1 MNKFKEKIEKVR
13 IIPKQ
18 SEAVFEEIQAQ
29 IFPIK
34 DYSAYLNLQKNLFGD
49 VVVYKIVVKDLVVPT
64 PKFE

>member
-1 MNKFKEKIEKVR
+1 MNQSREKIQKVR

-18 SEAVFEEIQAQ
+18 SEAVFKEIQAQ

-49 VVVYKIVVKDLVVPT
+49 VVVSKIVVKDLIVPT
-64 PKFE
+64 QKFE